1 MIGYE
6 KKSEM
11 HRNILTSAAKSIN
24 VVDSSEL
31 KLSVMMSLVSG
42 PNDK

>member
-6 KKSEM
+6 KNSEIQ
-11 HRNILTSAAKSIN
+11 RNAFTSAAKSMK
-24 VVDSSEL
+24 VVDSSDS

-42 PNDK
+42 PNDR